1 MEKVQKD
8 ILVLML
14 NINLKLINKDSTC
27 VNDINS
33 LLLIAMTENE
43 KQLAYGNLESKFL
56 EIAEN
61 NYLFIESVI
70 SNSNLENK
78 LYLLM
83 KCKGKNV
90 LRNISQYNLEDY
102 VTLALNTIYTGITP
116 RQEFDLYQMLA
127 RLAIMEGSPELIQ
140 LTINKIQLL

>member
-1 MEKVQKD
+1 MEEVQKD

-90 LRNISQYNLEDY
+90 LRNISQYNLKDY